1 MEQHYHS
8 LFNYIKDA
16 KLGKKTMKDAKI
28 RAEDTYWHLLPSKRR
43 GKMRKKIKKNDKT
56 RTKHNCATAALD
68 IFEDRPNIE
77 NKCVHTK
84 L

>member
-43 GKMRKKIKKNDKT
+43 GKMRKKIKKT
-56 RTKHNCATAALD
+56 
-68 IFEDRPNIE
+68 
-77 NKCVHTK
+77 TK
-84 L
+84 LERNTTVLQLH